1 MIEVLYTLVASFRR
15 KRKQFGLTEWGGG
28 HLNRAT
34 NNDTPDIVGIPL
46 ICCNTVSL
54 YLLSHGVIRL
64 GDVRLFFFFF
74 LLPRDYSSWVRI
86 LFRRFSFLLFIFF
99 FRVVEISSTEELG
112 ATPEPL

>member
-1 MIEVLYTLVASFRR
+1 M
-15 KRKQFGLTEWGGG
+15 GGG

-64 GDVRLFFFFF
+64 GDVRLFFFF
-74 LLPRDYSSWVRI
+74 L
-86 LFRRFSFLLFIFF
+86 SFATGLFILGTYTFPSVFIFVIHFF